1 MIRQPSVRQEHKRSA
16 GDFLST
22 SNSEAFFSKTEP
34 FFYSHVY
41 VLFFF
46 YLMTSAQFLGRGVCR
61 LFNACFLHLG
71 VHFCKKYVGLTR
83 IKA

>member
-22 SNSEAFFSKTEP
+22 SNSDLIFQKLSHFFIFMSM
-34 FFYSHVY
+34 
-41 VLFFF
+41 FF
-46 YLMTSAQFLGRGVCR
+46 YLMTSAQFFCS
-61 LFNACFLHLG
+61 LFNTCFLHLG

-83 IKA
+83 IKV